1 MKSIIITTS
10 DGNKSAMNFD
20 ELINRLKKEPPDDTE
35 IIFDGTNKLGEY
47 IAQHISEMFDNVK
60 IMKPNTEMYGARA
73 RYILNY
79 EMLRYASRNDYR
91 IIVYANDSVAYHLRS
106 ICDTYTDKRQVDPS
120 CIPF

>member
-20 ELINRLKKEPPDDTE
+20 ELINRLKKEPSDDTE
-35 IIFDGTNKLGEY
+35 IIFDGSNKLGEY

-60 IMKPNTEMYGARA
+60 IMKPNAEMYGARA
-73 RYILNY
+73 RYVLNY

-91 IIVYANDSVAYHLRS
+91 IIVYANDSVAYHLCK
-106 ICDTYTDKRQVDPS
+106 ICDTYTDNERVDPS